1 MEETCTRCLILVR
14 DEFTDRWNGIEMP
27 DWSRVSS
34 IELERTDDSSINS
47 YSYLRD
53 CCHRFVSLEQF
64 QLPVSCG
71 LFLQI
76 FWKSQATRH
85 KEQHSDTLHEIHF
98 CTTWDSE
105 RSEERQWSTIL
116 ITQVQKVC
124 GRMAE
129 FSPHNDKSISA
140 ASQRTG
146 RTSCTDS
153 QEPTDESQT
162 RRKGSI
168 FEYFGILEHSNRQ
181 HRITSP
187 NADESKTKINHFH
200 YKEPVTTS
208 RNWWKVG

>member
-14 DEFTDRWNGIEMP
+14 DQFTDGWNGIEMP

-47 YSYLRD
+47 YNSLRD

-98 CTTWDSE
+98 CKTWDSE

-129 FSPHNDKSISA
+129 FSPHNDKSIYVSLR
-140 ASQRTG
+140 S
-146 RTSCTDS
+146 S
-153 QEPTDESQT
+153 
-162 RRKGSI
+162 GSR
-168 FEYFGILEHSNRQ
+168 FHNVREAKLKLRPAKADLFTFGITRKFLSSSRVPLLW
-181 HRITSP
+181 RFWRRS
-187 NADESKTKINHFH
+187 TK
-200 YKEPVTTS
+200 
-208 RNWWKVG
+208 